1 MSRFGA
7 SLGLHAAGPGL
18 VPKQLKLIFSVRLDK
33 KRRRLPLHRHL
44 PKALSMDPIKAQMLL
59 LKCRGNE
66 IWNDETCQQ
75 EGIPESWIAELRDR
89 FESGFDSDRNSI
101 YVDGKLVN
109 QYEGVSDL
117 QIAYKLAEYL
127 GINWQQVTNTA
138 IGREA
143 QVAALQAE
151 LDEI

>member
-1 MSRFGA
+1 
-7 SLGLHAAGPGL
+7 
-18 VPKQLKLIFSVRLDK
+18 
-33 KRRRLPLHRHL
+33 
-44 PKALSMDPIKAQMLL
+44 MDPIKAQMLL

-66 IWNDETCQQ
+66 IWNDETCQR

-101 YVDGKLVN
+101 YVDGKLIN
-109 QYEGVSDL
+109 QYEGVLDL

-127 GINWQQVTNTA
+127 GINWQQVTDSA